1 MKSSRSTESFVKTK
15 IIILIIPINEMKLFF
30 CHNRIYKVFFLLN
43 FRDPFVKIFFFF
55 QFFFFSVC
63 ISFLLDNN
71 NLASFV
77 LGNLIFHNRFNKF
90 ISPHL
95 FCLLLS
101 ILFCFFF
108 VCPFL
113 LFQRS
118 IFSDSNFIS
127 LPSRWRQFSSWLLTC
142 ARIFKIFALKLA
154 FWFEC
159 KLLARI

>member
-101 ILFCFFF
+101 ILFCFFLCALF
-108 VCPFL
+108 FYFNVLYSLIAILYRCLHGDDNFRLDCWPVPEFSKFL
-113 LFQRS
+113 L
-118 IFSDSNFIS
+118 
-127 LPSRWRQFSSWLLTC
+127 
-142 ARIFKIFALKLA
+142 
-154 FWFEC
+154 
-159 KLLARI
+159 